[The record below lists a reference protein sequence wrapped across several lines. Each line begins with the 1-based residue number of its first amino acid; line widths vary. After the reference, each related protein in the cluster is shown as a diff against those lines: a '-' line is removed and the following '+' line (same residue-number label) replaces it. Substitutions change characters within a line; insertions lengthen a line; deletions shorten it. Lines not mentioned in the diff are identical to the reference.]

1 MEREKKKCNR
11 IYKCDEY
18 INTSVQQL
26 LSAQAE
32 QFKRNEHSHIHL
44 YKVNIKWKKNS
55 NKRMFKWNRCISMCS
70 ATCVSTLYS
79 TDVLNLHAYVMQM
92 QYNVHMITFWYN
104 SKVFNEV
111 CHNCAITFSFWTL
124 PSGHSSW
131 QTMEI

>member
-1 MEREKKKCNR
+1 MEREKKSVIAFINVMNISIQVCSNYCRLKQNNLNEMNIVTY
-11 IYKCDEY
+11 IYTKL
-18 INTSVQQL
+18 TL
-26 LSAQAE
+26 
-32 QFKRNEHSHIHL
+32 NE
-44 YKVNIKWKKNS
+44 KKNS